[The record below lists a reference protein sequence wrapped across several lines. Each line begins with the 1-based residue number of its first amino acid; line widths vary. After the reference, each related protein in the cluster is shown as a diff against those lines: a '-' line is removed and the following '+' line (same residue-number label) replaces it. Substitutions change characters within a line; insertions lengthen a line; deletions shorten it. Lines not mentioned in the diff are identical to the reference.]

1 MPFYLDS
8 LRPIISYRLLKR
20 VSYLRIYISSRFAP
34 PKLSRVRLKLKIL
47 VCYMEKGAAKR
58 CWYGPEPR
66 CGAGGILHNCTYAM
80 RLPETIYLTETGAL
94 GTNNAFGYI
103 V

>member
-8 LRPIISYRLLKR
+8 LRPIISYRLLER
-20 VSYLRIYISSRFAP
+20 VSYLCIHISSMFAP
-34 PKLSRVRLKLKIL
+34 PKLSRVRLKLKVL
-47 VCYMEKGAAKR
+47 VCHIEKGAAKR

-66 CGAGGILHNCTYAM
+66 CGAGGILHNCAYAM
-80 RLPETIYLTETGAL
+80 RHLETKYPTETGAL
-94 GTNNAFGYI
+94 GTNNAFGSI